1 MKLYVLGGFDW
12 NNEPLNA
19 SEVYDFQNNEWSVIE
34 STGHP
39 RLRAPLWY
47 KKGWQPEWQ
56 GIVLH
61 NSSYFCSYKEDD
73 SRAFVKHYDPD
84 TGNWEFKKPKLK
96 ALLRFKHFFEISL
109 FRIFESGR
117 VLQDLWGMDCR
128 NTNSKYILFECGH
141 LKLNMYLFWNILGCR
156 FWVG

>member
-109 FRIFESGR
+109 FRIFESRR
-117 VLQDLWGMDCR
+117 VQDQRVYAVKCTAGP
-128 NTNSKYILFECGH
+128 
-141 LKLNMYLFWNILGCR
+141 
-156 FWVG
+156 VGYGL